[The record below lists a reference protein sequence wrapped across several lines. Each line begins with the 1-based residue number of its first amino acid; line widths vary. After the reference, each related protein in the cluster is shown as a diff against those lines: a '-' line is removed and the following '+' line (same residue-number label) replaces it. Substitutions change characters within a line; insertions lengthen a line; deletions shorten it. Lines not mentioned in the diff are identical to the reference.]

1 MKVAVVGSRSINDR
15 NLIIS
20 FIEESHS
27 FDKQYD
33 KLISGGARGVDTI
46 AEDYAKSKGIRTV
59 IFYPDWEKYGNKAG
73 FIRNADIISKCD
85 KCIVIWDGVSSGTE
99 HDIEL
104 CEQMK
109 KPCYIYNLSTNEK
122 YSINEYIQG
131 ELF

>member
-15 NLIIS
+15 DLIIS

-46 AEDYAKSKGIRTV
+46 AEDYAKSKEIRTI

-73 FIRNADIISKCD
+73 FIRNEEMAEYGDFL
-85 KCIVIWDGVSSGTE
+85 VAFWDGKSRGTA
-99 HDIEL
+99 
-104 CEQMK
+104 QM
-109 KPCYIYNLSTNEK
+109 
-122 YSINEYIQG
+122 IQAMKRKG
-131 ELF
+131 KHGKVVLF